1 MIINDF
7 FINLCIF
14 SFFVSVAIIIQVFT
28 TRKSLKSSY
37 LFGGCYASIVAVI
50 LMSFPVRYNEFFYD
64 LRYVPLILAFAYFG
78 YRAGWMTAIS
88 ICIARIYLGDHWIV
102 GVVMLGGTTFLFTL
116 LKNYM
121 KNLPSIK
128 RAFLYLAIH
137 FVVYSLILEV
147 FTNVS
152 AHMPFH
158 IGYFLFVFV
167 GLLLGLLLI
176 EAHNKLYRLT
186 KSLSHLNQKLAES
199 KQELKDTV
207 CEQQGAIFKL
217 KKVNESFIHTMCDG
231 QLYYQNE
238 IDPEQVVGKDLKT
251 LVPSRLVPSHLV
263 PQLLEYY
270 QRAWE
275 GQEVT
280 FELPWPNDKTFIFIV
295 LRPIKREGKV
305 VEVVGSAVNITEL
318 KKMEEELWN
327 SKERLESF
335 INHTTAAI
343 SIIDLEGRVLQV
355 NKAFEE
361 IFGWSEQEI
370 IGGKLPTIPKSLMN
384 EAQKLYQKVIS
395 GESITGL
402 ETVRKRKDG
411 SFIDISL
418 TLSSIRDTK
427 GNVIAFSAII
437 RDISKRKQ
445 AERELHQLH
454 QQLRESEM
462 KYRTLFEHA
471 TDAIFL
477 LELNDDKIPT
487 RFLEVNP
494 VGSKRFGYSREELL
508 LRRCAEIVDQS
519 SPMFIRFMK
528 KMKEGKHSFILQD
541 EYVFETGKKMHLE
554 YSVCVFNLSGKEVLL
569 VISRD
574 VTERFKTEE
583 LLRKSEKLA
592 VVGQL
597 ATAFAH
603 EINNP
608 LTAMKGFIQLLKS
621 TDNKNNQRYI
631 NVVLSEI
638 ERVEVITNEFMTVAK
653 PQAVKVQPND
663 LNILVEQVT
672 TLLQPQA
679 TMNNVQVRTKFKSD
693 IPLIPCEGN
702 QLKQVFINILKNA
715 IEAMPMGGDILIQ
728 IDKPD
733 DHQDQVSICFIDQGC
748 GIPKERIP
756 YLGEPFYSIKEGGIG
771 LGLMICYKIVETH
784 QGKIVI
790 ESEVDKGTTVA
801 VILPIYSLQ
810 DQGVH
815 SFSYTEVRE

>member
-14 SFFVSVAIIIQVFT
+14 SFFVSAAIVIQVFT
-28 TRKSLKSSY
+28 TRKSLKYSY

-64 LRYVPLILAFAYFG
+64 LRYVPLILSFIYFG
-78 YRAGWMTAIS
+78 YRAGWMTAIG
-88 ICIARIYLGDHWIV
+88 ICIARIYIGDHWIV
-102 GVVMLGGTTFLFTL
+102 GVVMLGGTIFLFTL

-147 FTNVS
+147 FSDVS

-176 EAHNKLYRLT
+176 EAHNKLYRLS
-186 KSLSHLNQKLAES
+186 KSLSHFNQKLAES

-207 CEQQGAIFKL
+207 REQQGAIFKF
-217 KKVNESFIHTMCDG
+217 KQVNESFIHTMCDG
-231 QLYYQNE
+231 EFYYQNG

-251 LVPSRLVPSHLV
+251 MDPSVAPSHLV
-263 PQLLEYY
+263 PLLLEYY

-280 FELPWPNDKTFIFIV
+280 FELPWPNDKTFIIIL
-295 LRPIKREGKV
+295 LRPVKREGKV
-305 VEVVGSAVNITEL
+305 IEVVGSIVDITER
-318 KKMEEELWN
+318 KKIEEELRTT
-327 SKERLESF
+327 KERLESF
-335 INHTTAAI
+335 INHNIDAI
-343 SIIDLEGRVLQV
+343 TMCDLEGNVLQV
-355 NKAFEE
+355 NKAYEE
-361 IFGWSEQEI
+361 IFGWSAQEI
-370 IGGKLPTIPKSLMN
+370 MGEKIPFVPDFLMDQALGN
-384 EAQKLYQKVIS
+384 IHKVIS
-395 GESITGL
+395 GESITRL
-402 ETVRKRKDG
+402 ETVRQRKDG
-411 SFIDISL
+411 SLIDISL
-418 TLSSIRDTK
+418 TLSPIRDSNGK
-427 GNVIAFSAII
+427 AFAVSAIS
-437 RDISKRKQ
+437 RDISERKQ
-445 AERELHQLH
+445 AERELHRLH
-454 QQLRESEM
+454 QQLQESEM

-477 LELNDDKIPT
+477 LELNDDRIPT

-508 LRRCAEIVDQS
+508 LSPCAEIVDQS
-519 SPMFIRFMK
+519 SQMFIRFMNK
-528 KMKEGKHSFILQD
+528 IKEGKHSFTLQD

-554 YSVCVFNLSGKEVLL
+554 YSVCVFNLNGKEVLL

-597 ATAFAH
+597 ATAIAH
-603 EINNP
+603 EVNNP
-608 LTAMKGFIQLLKS
+608 LTAMKGFMQLLKS
-621 TDNKNNQRYI
+621 TENENNQRYI

-663 LNILVEQVT
+663 LNILVEQVI

-679 TMNNVQVRTKFKSD
+679 TMNNVQIRTEFKSD

-715 IEAMPMGGDILIQ
+715 IEAMPMGGDIFIQ

-756 YLGEPFYSIKEGGIG
+756 YLGEPFYSIKEEGIG

-784 QGKIVI
+784 QGMIVI
-790 ESEVDKGTTVA
+790 ESEVNKGTTVD
-801 VILPIYSLQ
+801 VTLPIYTLQ
-810 DQGVH
+810 NQGIH
-815 SFSYTEVRE
+815 SFSYTK

>member
-1 MIINDF
+1 MVINDF

-14 SFFVSVAIIIQVFT
+14 SFFASAAIVIQVFT
-28 TRKSLKSSY
+28 TRKNLKTNY

-50 LMSFPVRYNEFFYD
+50 LMFFPVRYNEFIYD
-64 LRYVPLILAFAYFG
+64 LRYVPLILSFVYFG
-78 YRAGWMTAIS
+78 YRAGWMTAIG
-88 ICIARIYLGDHWIV
+88 ICIARIYIGEHWIV
-102 GVVMLGGTTFLFTL
+102 GVVMLGGTIFLYTL
-116 LKNYM
+116 FKNYV
-121 KNLPSIK
+121 KNLSSIK

-147 FTNVS
+147 FSDVS
-152 AHMPFH
+152 AHMSFH

-167 GLLLGLLLI
+167 GLILGLLLI

-186 KSLSHLNQKLAES
+186 KNLSHLNQKITES

-207 CEQQGAIFKL
+207 CEQQGVIFKF

-238 IDPEQVVGKDLKT
+238 IDPEQVLGKDLKT
-251 LVPSRLVPSHLV
+251 LVPSHLV
-263 PQLLEYY
+263 TLLLEYY

-295 LRPIKREGKV
+295 LRPVKREGKV
-305 VEVVGSAVNITEL
+305 VEVVGSAVDITEL
-318 KKMEEELWN
+318 KKMEEELCTT
-327 SKERLESF
+327 KERLESF

-343 SIIDLEGRVLQV
+343 SIIDLDGCVLQV

-361 IFGWSEQEI
+361 ILGWSEQEI
-370 IGGKLPTIPKSLMN
+370 IGEKLPTIPKSLMN
-384 EAQKLYQKVIS
+384 ESQKLYQKVIS

-402 ETVRKRKDG
+402 ETIRKRKDG

-427 GNVIAFSAII
+427 GNVIALSAICS
-437 RDISKRKQ
+437 DISKRKQ
-445 AERELHQLH
+445 AERELHLLH
-454 QQLRESEM
+454 QQLRESEL
-462 KYRTLFEHA
+462 KYRALFEHA
-471 TDAIFL
+471 TDAVYL
-477 LELNDDKIPT
+477 LELNDDRLPT

-494 VGSKRFGYSREELL
+494 VGCKRFGYSREELL
-508 LRRCAEIVDQS
+508 MRPYAEIVDQS
-519 SPMFIRFMK
+519 STLFKRFMK
-528 KMKEGKHSFILQD
+528 KMKEGKHSFTLQD
-541 EYVFETGKKMHLE
+541 EYVFETGRKMHLE

-574 VTERFKTEE
+574 VTERLKIEE
-583 LLRKSEKLA
+583 ILRKSEKLT

-597 ATAFAH
+597 ATAIAH
-603 EINNP
+603 EVNNP
-608 LTAMKGFIQLLKS
+608 LTAMKGFMQLLKS
-621 TDNKNNQRYI
+621 RENENNQRYI
-631 NVVLSEI
+631 DVVLSEI

-653 PQAVKVQPND
+653 PQAVKVRPND

-679 TMNNVQVRTKFKSD
+679 TMNNVQIRTEFKSG
-693 IPLIPCEGN
+693 IPLITCEGN

-715 IEAMPMGGDILIQ
+715 IEAMPMGGEVLIQ
-728 IDKPD
+728 IDIPD

-748 GIPKERIP
+748 GIPKERIS

-790 ESEVDKGTTVA
+790 ESEVDKGTTVD